1 MNEAEVTRESLAELA
16 RAAIEIQGKAHAPY
30 SNFYVGAAVLDEGGK
45 VHVGVNVENAA
56 YPNGICAET
65 AAIAAMVASGGRKIV
80 AIAVV
85 GQGEGLCTPC
95 GGCRQRIRE
104 FGGEG
109 TLVAISGK
117 EGIKRV
123 MTLGELLPESFG
135 PENLVA

>member
-1 MNEAEVTRESLAELA
+1 MSSSDTENPSLEALAE
-16 RAAIEIQGKAHAPY
+16 AAIGIRGKAHAPY
-30 SNFYVGAAVLDEGGK
+30 SSFQVGAAVLDEHGQ

-65 AAIAAMVASGGRKIV
+65 AAIAALVTSGGRKIV

-104 FGGEG
+104 FASEG
-109 TLVAISGK
+109 ATVVICGV
-117 EGIKRV
+117 EGIRRV

-135 PENLVA
+135 PENLG